1 MSISASSG
9 DFEILPATDD
19 AHGGVIIDLKEP
31 MDSEIFVTLLRT
43 SLSQWKKQEKCG
55 VWIKLPTA
63 LVNLVETAVKE
74 GFGYHHAEPNYLM
87 LVYWIIPETSCTI
100 PPNASHRVR
109 VGGLVLNDN
118 KEVLVVQEKRGIFHE
133 TGLWKIPTGIVE
145 AGEELSAAVVREAKE
160 ETGID
165 TEFVELLAFRHAH
178 NSFFGKSELYFLCML
193 RPLSTDI
200 KKQDLEIDAA
210 KWMPFEEYAA
220 RPITEPFKYEIELCL
235 AKLERS
241 YAGFS
246 PRPISSYYKEELS
259 YLYLNSHDLDKS
271 SKSFEVFRS

>member
-165 TEFVELLAFRHAH
+165 TEFVELLAFR
-178 NSFFGKSELYFLCML
+178 S
-193 RPLSTDI
+193 
-200 KKQDLEIDAA
+200 Q
-210 KWMPFEEYAA
+210 
-220 RPITEPFKYEIELCL
+220 
-235 AKLERS
+235 
-241 YAGFS
+241 FS
-246 PRPISSYYKEELS
+246 S
-259 YLYLNSHDLDKS
+259 
-271 SKSFEVFRS
+271 